1 MVRVTA
7 VYALRGS
14 PGTQSGLVLAGALPT
29 SFTSHSTYDGFMT
42 VVLIFETAL
51 DIAVRIDLRHRAGLA
66 RSKEDPFS
74 LNSSISGLSGPE
86 E

>member
-29 SFTSHSTYDGFMT
+29 SFTSHSTYGGFMP
-42 VVLIFETAL
+42 VVLAFETAP
-51 DIAVRIDLRHRAGLA
+51 DFTVRVDLRHRAGLA
-66 RSKEDPFS
+66 RTKEDPSSF
-74 LNSSISGLSGPE
+74 NRSISGLSGPKK
-86 E
+86 